1 MIASNRSHAYYR
13 SEMYDKALE
22 DANKSI
28 EIKPDWGKSYFRKG
42 MVLTALGKILR
53 NISVI

>member
-1 MIASNRSHAYYR
+1 
-13 SEMYDKALE
+13 MYEEALE

-42 MVLTALGKILR
+42 MVLAARG
-53 NISVI
+53 NISTYYIRTYL